1 MRHATTWTVQF
12 SSNGQIGHRALDL
25 ATAGISDETELA
37 RQGELQTAKAAPS
50 SSKNARKK
58 RVQNGSSGSS
68 GPSVQNLV
76 ETAFEIEFDPV
87 RLADLS
93 IASEILFNNSL
104 AEHRFARQASRQR
117 RLLLDNENRQD
128 SRMLSANQT
137 RLISRLKKLMRRKTI
152 WTKIKKTD
160 SVCLAKMDEERQ
172 LRVEIDSTLNTTMRA
187 IMMENTETTI
197 MKKHMDKQITIQQS
211 KCHSKTKL
219 KIQRFTKELV
229 E

>member
-1 MRHATTWTVQF
+1 M
-12 SSNGQIGHRALDL
+12 
-25 ATAGISDETELA
+25 
-37 RQGELQTAKAAPS
+37 
-50 SSKNARKK
+50 
-58 RVQNGSSGSS
+58 
-68 GPSVQNLV
+68 
-76 ETAFEIEFDPV
+76 ETAFEIGSAPA
-87 RLADLS
+87 RRADLS
-93 IASEILFNNSL
+93 IVSEILFNSSH
-104 AEHRFARQASRQR
+104 AEHRFARPANRQR

-137 RLISRLKKLMRRKTI
+137 RLISRLKKLMLRWTI

-160 SVCLAKMDEERQ
+160 SVCSAEINEERQ
-172 LRVEIDSTLNTTMRA
+172 SRAEIDSIQNTIMRA

-197 MKKHMDKQITIQQS
+197 MKKHMDKQLTIQLF